1 MIGVRNWHY
10 KGSILKFG
18 WYRQRKLIPTYLAS
32 RRVLGGKL
40 TDISNTPAAKAPQKV
55 AVRSLSDGAFAWMLI
70 TPAILFIIVIVAWP
84 LVETVR
90 LSFTDARLGGEK
102 YVGLENY
109 QDLADSRKFH
119 QTISRTFFWMFLS
132 VGIKLVLGLIGAT
145 LLNAAVPGKALFRV
159 LVMPP
164 WVIPIAI
171 GMIGWLWLYNGAFGL
186 LSGVMQYVG
195 LVDKPFEFLAYKQS
209 AFYSAIVADV
219 WVGTPMVTLFLL
231 AAMQGVSRDLYEAAW
246 VDGAG
251 RWYRF
256 RRITIPQIM
265 PVIVSMA
272 LLSAIWTF
280 NSFEII
286 WILTEGGPRGA
297 TTTLIVDTYKTAIA
311 NFKFGE
317 GAARAVV
324 IVFLLATF
332 SLIYLFFLNKVNK
345 YYGVK

>member
-1 MIGVRNWHY
+1 MTDASKELDTGR
-10 KGSILKFG
+10 GAE
-18 WYRQRKLIPTYLAS
+18 RS
-32 RRVLGGKL
+32 RRKVL
-40 TDISNTPAAKAPQKV
+40 PEAW
-55 AVRSLSDGAFAWMLI
+55 FAWLLV

-84 LVETVR
+84 LAETIR
-90 LSFTDARLGGEK
+90 LSFMEADLGGEH
-102 YVGLENY
+102 YVGLANY
-109 QDLADSRKFH
+109 EDLAGSRKFH
-119 QTISRTFFWMFLS
+119 QTIVRTFYWMFLS
-132 VGIKLVLGLIGAT
+132 VSLKLVLGLIGAM
-145 LLNAAVPGKALFRV
+145 LLNAAVPGRALFRV

-164 WVIPIAI
+164 WVIPVAI
-171 GMIGWLWLYNGAFGL
+171 GCIGWLWLYNGYFGV
-186 LSGVMQYVG
+186 LSGTLMKLG
-195 LVDKPFEFLAYKQS
+195 ITDGPFEFLAYKS
-209 AFYSAIVADV
+209 SSFYSAVVTDV
-219 WVGTPMVTLFLL
+219 WVGTPMVTLFFL

-286 WILTEGGPRGA
+286 WILTEGGPRSA
-297 TTTLIVDTYKTAIA
+297 TTTLIVDTYKTAIG
-311 NFKFGE
+311 NYKFGE
-317 GAARAVV
+317 GAARAVI

-345 YYGVK
+345 HYGAK

>member
-1 MIGVRNWHY
+1 MADITSEGTATAAPRRW
-10 KGSILKFG
+10 SSLPEG
-18 WYRQRKLIPTYLAS
+18 W
-32 RRVLGGKL
+32 
-40 TDISNTPAAKAPQKV
+40 
-55 AVRSLSDGAFAWMLI
+55 FAWLMI
-70 TPAILFIIVIVAWP
+70 TPALIFIGVIVAWP
-84 LVETVR
+84 LAETIR
-90 LSFTDARLGGEK
+90 LSFTDADLGGES
-102 YVGLENY
+102 YVGWANFI
-109 QDLADSRKFH
+109 DLFTDAEFYE
-119 QTISRTFFWMFLS
+119 IVARTFYWMFLS
-132 VGIKLVLGLIGAT
+132 VILKLVLGLIGAT

-171 GMIGWLWLYNGAFGL
+171 GVIGWKWLYNGYFGL
-186 LSGVMQYVG
+186 ISGVLQWTG
-195 LVDKPFEFLAYKQS
+195 LVEDRVALLATKTS
-209 AFYSAIVADV
+209 AFYSAVVTDV
-219 WVGTPMVTLFLL
+219 WVGTPMVTLFFL

-297 TTTLIVDTYKTAIA
+297 TTTLIIDTYKVAISSQR
-311 NFKFGE
+311 FGE

-324 IVFLLATF
+324 IVILLATF
-332 SLIYLFFLNKVNK
+332 SLFYLFFLNRVNK
-345 YYGVK
+345 HFGAK

>member
-1 MIGVRNWHY
+1 MADETASTSAIRPSATRGR
-10 KGSILKFG
+10 
-18 WYRQRKLIPTYLAS
+18 RK
-32 RRVLGGKL
+32 
-40 TDISNTPAAKAPQKV
+40 
-55 AVRSLSDGAFAWMLI
+55 SLPESWFAWALI
-70 TPAILFIIVIVAWP
+70 APAVAFIAVIVAWP
-84 LVETVR
+84 LLETVR
-90 LSFTDARLGGEK
+90 LSFTDANMGGEN

-109 QDLADSRKFH
+109 RDLADSRKFRA
-119 QTISRTFFWMFLS
+119 TVSLTFFWMFLS
-132 VGIKLVLGLIGAT
+132 VALKLILGLIGAT
-145 LLNAAVPGKALFRV
+145 LLNAAIPGRALFRV
-159 LVMPP
+159 LIMPP

-171 GMIGWLWLYNGAFGL
+171 GMIGWLWLYNGHFGL
-186 LSGVMQYVG
+186 LSGMGQRIG
-195 LVDKPFEFLAYKQS
+195 LLGGPFEFLAYRNS

-219 WVGTPMVTLFLL
+219 WVGTPMVSLFFL
-231 AAMQGVSRDLYEAAW
+231 AAMQGVPRDLYEAAW

-297 TTTLIVDTYKTAIA
+297 TTTMIVDTYKTAIG

-324 IVFLLATF
+324 IVILLAIF
-332 SLIYLFFLNKVNK
+332 SLIYLYFLGKVNK
-345 YYGVK
+345 YYGSGKE

>member
-1 MIGVRNWHY
+1 
-10 KGSILKFG
+10 L
-18 WYRQRKLIPTYLAS
+18 PE
-32 RRVLGGKL
+32 
-40 TDISNTPAAKAPQKV
+40 PAPQT
-55 AVRSLSDGAFAWMLI
+55 AINSSLKPARRKSLPEGLFAWLLI
-70 TPAILFIIVIVAWP
+70 GPALLFIAVIVAWP
-84 LVETVR
+84 LAETVR
-90 LSFTDARLGGEK
+90 LSFTNANLGGES
-102 YVGLENY
+102 YVGLANY
-109 QDLADSRKFH
+109 EKPAESQKFH
-119 QTISRTFFWMFLS
+119 KIVIRTFYWMFLS
-132 VGIKLVLGLIGAT
+132 VCLKLILGLVGAL
-145 LLNAAVPGKALFRV
+145 LLNAAIPGRALFRV

-171 GMIGWLWLYNGAFGL
+171 GCIGWLWLYNGYFGV
-186 LSGVMQYVG
+186 LSGVAQKLGITDGPY
-195 LVDKPFEFLAYKQS
+195 EFLAYKSS
-209 AFYSAIVADV
+209 AFYSAVVTDV
-219 WVGTPMVTLFLL
+219 WVGTPMVALFFL

-286 WILTEGGPRGA
+286 YILTEGGPRGA
-297 TTTLIVDTYKTAIA
+297 TTTLIIDTYKTAIG
-311 NFKFGE
+311 NYKFGV

-324 IVFLLATF
+324 IVFLLAVF

-345 YYGVK
+345 HFGSGVK

>member
-1 MIGVRNWHY
+1 MADITATEPVTKARRMRLGQ
-10 KGSILKFG
+10 G
-18 WYRQRKLIPTYLAS
+18 W
-32 RRVLGGKL
+32 
-40 TDISNTPAAKAPQKV
+40 
-55 AVRSLSDGAFAWMLI
+55 FAWALI
-70 TPAILFIIVIVAWP
+70 APAMLFIALIVAWP
-84 LVETVR
+84 LIETFR
-90 LSFTDARLGGEK
+90 LSFTNANLGGEQ

-109 QDLADSRKFH
+109 ADLAESRKFA
-119 QTISRTFFWMFLS
+119 QTIGRTFFWMILS
-132 VGIKLVLGLIGAT
+132 VGLKLVMGLIGAT
-145 LLNAAVPGKALFRV
+145 LLNAAVPGRALFRV

-171 GMIGWLWLYNGAFGL
+171 GMIGWLWLYNGHFGV
-186 LSGVMQYVG
+186 LSGVLQRVG
-195 LVDKPFEFLAYKQS
+195 LLDGPFEFLAYKSS

-231 AAMQGVSRDLYEAAW
+231 AAMQGVPRDLYEAAY
-246 VDGAG
+246 VDGAS

-265 PVIVSMA
+265 PVMVSMA

-297 TTTLIVDTYKTAIA
+297 TTTLIVDTYKTAIG
-311 NFKFGE
+311 NYKFGE

-324 IVFLLATF
+324 IVVLLALF
-332 SLIYLFFLNKVNK
+332 SLVYLFFLNKVNRR
-345 YYGVK
+345 YGVKSS

>member
-1 MIGVRNWHY
+1 MTDTAQTSADLPQA
-10 KGSILKFG
+10 KAA
-18 WYRQRKLIPTYLAS
+18 P
-32 RRVLGGKL
+32 RRVSEG
-40 TDISNTPAAKAPQKV
+40 V
-55 AVRSLSDGAFAWMLI
+55 FAWLLVA
-70 TPAILFIIVIVAWP
+70 PAMLFIAVIVAWP
-84 LVETVR
+84 LAETVR
-90 LSFTDARLGGEK
+90 LSFTDARLGGENW
-102 YVGLENY
+102 VGLENY
-109 QDLADSRKFH
+109 QDLAGSRKFG
-119 QTISRTFFWMFLS
+119 QTITRTFVWMVLS
-132 VGIKLVLGLIGAT
+132 VSLKLVLGLIGAT
-145 LLNAAVPGKALFRV
+145 LLNAAVPGRALFRV

-164 WVIPIAI
+164 WVVPIAI
-171 GMIGWLWLYNGAFGL
+171 GMIGWLWLYNGHFGV
-186 LSGVMQYVG
+186 LSGVAQRIG
-195 LVDKPFEFLAYKQS
+195 LIAGPFEFLAYKQS

-265 PVIVSMA
+265 PVLVSMA

-286 WILTEGGPRGA
+286 WILTEGGPRSA
-297 TTTLIVDTYKTAIA
+297 TTTLIVDTYKTAIG

-324 IVFLLATF
+324 IVILLASF
-332 SLIYLFFLNKVNK
+332 SLVYLFFLNKVNK
-345 YYGVK
+345 HYGVK